1 MLSHWAHNAV
11 GSRPDA
17 ALRRALESPDEFW
30 TVQLGFRGSLVPS
43 SQEDDSWY
51 GCCVNHRA
59 GRAPT
64 DRVTGVE
71 HSGPYTPPEGDL
83 GSSTTAVG
91 PASALRCAFSR
102 NMSLWVADRTM
113 LRDGHCLWA
122 WFRLRQVAV
131 WLLQGHWRRDAGEKV
146 LGSCD
151 MRWALLDAPF
161 RQPGAPDCGLPAWPH
176 RARRRPRPVVCSSR
190 CRSEGMTPLLCSR

>member
-1 MLSHWAHNAV
+1 MLSPWAHNAV
-11 GSRPDA
+11 GRRPDA
-17 ALRRALESPDEFW
+17 ALRRALGSPDEVW
-30 TVQLGFRGSLVPS
+30 GVQLGFRESLAPS

-83 GSSTTAVG
+83 GSSATAVG
-91 PASALRCAFSR
+91 PASALRCVFSR
-102 NMSLWVADRTM
+102 DMSLWVADRTM
-113 LRDGHCLWA
+113 LRDGHVYGLGFGCVRWLSGYSRA
-122 WFRLRQVAV
+122 IGAETPGKSSRFLR
-131 WLLQGHWRRDAGEKV
+131 HT
-146 LGSCD
+146 LGAASD
-151 MRWALLDAPF
+151 TPF